1 MSQKVK
7 IIKVTHIILFY
18 LDYLQIQK
26 AATDIS
32 LCRNE
37 SAQCTDSHSML
48 NKLLNQE

>member
-7 IIKVTHIILFY
+7 IIKVTYIILVSF
-18 LDYLQIQK
+18 DYLQIQK
-26 AATDIS
+26 LATGIS

-37 SAQCTDSHSML
+37 CAQCTDTHSTL